1 MIVEA
6 KSELL
11 ISIDIDWACEYAISM
26 TLSYFLERGIP
37 VTVFSTHDSN
47 FIANQLG
54 ALEVGLHPFFD
65 ETSSHGSDNYTV
77 ATYVNQLPHNIKAFR
92 CHRFQCSNSTYSLM
106 RNLGFKI
113 SSNVCTDL
121 EVVYPF
127 KNRFQMLEIPIYM
140 EDGGFLFNQHSM
152 DVSDN
157 PMEMFSSPGTKVIV
171 LHPMH
176 FVINTPHWEYMVSIK
191 RQTSREVWR
200 NYGSVQIKALQY
212 SGKGIRDF
220 VQQVIA
226 NAHRFTTI
234 GELANRYQST

>member
-1 MIVEA
+1 MEPR
-6 KSELL
+6 SELL

-26 TLSYFLERGIP
+26 TLSYFLERGIA
-37 VTVFSTHDSN
+37 VTVFSTHDSK

-54 ALEVGLHPFFD
+54 VLEVGLHPFFD
-65 ETSSHGSDNYTV
+65 ELSSHGSDDLAV
-77 ATYVNQLPHNIKAFR
+77 ATHVNQLPHNLKAFR
-92 CHRFQCSNSTYSLM
+92 CHRFQCSNSSYTLM
-106 RNLGFKI
+106 RDLGFKI

-121 EVVYPF
+121 EVVSPF

-152 DVSDN
+152 DVSGT
-157 PMEMFSSPGTKVIV
+157 PMDRFSAPGTKVIV

-176 FVINTPHWEYMVSIK
+176 FAINTPNWEYMTRIK
-191 RQTSREVWR
+191 RQTSRKIWR
-200 NYGSVQIKALQY
+200 NLSSDDIKALQH

-220 VQQVIA
+220 VQHVIA
-226 NAHRFTTI
+226 NANRFTTI